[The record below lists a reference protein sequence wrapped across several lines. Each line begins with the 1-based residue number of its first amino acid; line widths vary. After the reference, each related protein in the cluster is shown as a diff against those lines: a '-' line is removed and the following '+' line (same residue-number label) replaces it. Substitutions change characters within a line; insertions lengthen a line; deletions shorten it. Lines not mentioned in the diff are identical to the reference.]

1 MQETYEFS
9 KLKKFLTLTR
19 FIMEDTLRG
28 LVEDSLAKF
37 TAFMQVGVG
46 HGARN
51 APAPYTIDVAVPP
64 PSRDP

>member
-1 MQETYEFS
+1 MAVQETYEFS

-37 TAFMQVGVG
+37 TAFMQV
-46 HGARN
+46 H
-51 APAPYTIDVAVPP
+51 
-64 PSRDP
+64 